1 MAGTSG
7 KRESDLMPIRW
18 TASGQGMKMNADR
31 RQGLSFATLDQRLR
45 DVPDGPVGALNTP
58 RWLKPLHIVAFVGAV
73 VGLAPYFL
81 AKWMEPAQ
89 WMVYVAKSGLII
101 LYAAGLPGIIRN
113 CGVMGLQFWHWRKEQ
128 AQQLD
133 HDRTYFDHTLD
144 WLAEFSASELAR
156 AECVVRLH
164 LGQLTAKVGFLAGG
178 IERLGMLPVLASLF
192 LFVRQWKDL
201 LAMPTWQVILGVFL
215 IALYVIVAVATLMRI
230 RLQLY
235 QALLLEAEKR
245 KATV

>member
-1 MAGTSG
+1 
-7 KRESDLMPIRW
+7 
-18 TASGQGMKMNADR
+18 MKADR
-31 RQGLSFATLDQRLR
+31 RQGLSFAALDQRLR
-45 DVPDGPVGALNTP
+45 DVPDGPAGGLNTP
-58 RWLKPLHIVAFVGAV
+58 RWLKVLHIIAFAGAV
-73 VGLAPYFL
+73 LGLAPYFL
-81 AKWMEPAQ
+81 AKWWEPAP
-89 WMVYVAKSGLII
+89 WMVHTARSGLVIAC
-101 LYAAGLPGIIRN
+101 AAALPGILRN
-113 CGVMGLQFWHWRKEQ
+113 CGVIGLQFWHWRKEQ
-128 AQQLD
+128 VRQLD
-133 HDRTYFDHTLD
+133 HDRTYFDHMLD
-144 WLAEFSASELAR
+144 WLIGFPAAELAKT
-156 AECVVRLH
+156 ECVVRMH